1 MEVVTSKKLN
11 PKKHQCRE
19 FNPTE
24 IVNFFNG
31 HKYLFWSW
39 GASHFINTKNRQLR
53 FTVKGNKHKG
63 YVYIF
68 LSFLDLF
75 DVYFTDENDNIL
87 DACTDVYLMDLFAT
101 LDEKIEN

>member
-1 MEVVTSKKLN
+1 MEVTTNKKL
-11 PKKHQCRE
+11 KTKDHECRE

-24 IVNFFNG
+24 IVNFFNA

-39 GASHFINTKNRQLR
+39 GANHFINGKNLHLR
-53 FTVKGNKHKG
+53 FTVNGNKHKG

-75 DVYFTDENDNIL
+75 DIFFTDEENNII
-87 DACTDVYLMDLFAT
+87 DARKDVYLMDLFTT
-101 LDEKIEN
+101 LDERIEN